1 MTAATR
7 KVEQAGLWYDE
18 LELDVLY
25 VHRPGRTLT
34 EYDNVLF
41 SALSMNPQGLHLDAA
56 YSQTQPFGRQLMNS
70 MFTLAT
76 LVGMSV
82 GHLTRG
88 TIVANLGFSEIK
100 FPAPVFH
107 GDTLYGETIVTGMRL
122 SKSRANAGVVT
133 LEHTGRNQTGEVVVV
148 ATRQVMMLRGP
159 EAIG

>member
-1 MTAATR
+1 MR
-7 KVEQAGLWYDE
+7 RIEQTGLWYDE
-18 LELDVLY
+18 LELDVVY

-56 YSQTQPFGRQLMNS
+56 YSETQPFGRQLMNS

-76 LVGMSV
+76 LVGLSV

-88 TIVANLGFSEIK
+88 TIVANLGFSEIR

-107 GDTLYGETIVTGMRL
+107 GDTLYGETVVTGKRV
-122 SKSRANAGVVT
+122 SASRPDAGVVT
-133 LEHTGRNQTGEVVVV
+133 LEHTGRNQCGEIV
-148 ATRQVMMLRGP
+148 AVARRQVLMLRKS
-159 EAIG
+159 EATG